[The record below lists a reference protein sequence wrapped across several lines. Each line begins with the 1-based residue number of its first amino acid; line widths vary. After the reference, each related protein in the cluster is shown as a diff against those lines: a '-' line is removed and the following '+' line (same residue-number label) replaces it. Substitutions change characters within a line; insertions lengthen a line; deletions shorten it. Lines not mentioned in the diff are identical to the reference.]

1 MDTDRQL
8 AAFYR
13 LLHDAS
19 LGGQAKVDAIVAL
32 SQRTVW
38 VVPWPDASA
47 GWRTLVNSDG
57 KSALPLFTSRA
68 QLDVAAAR
76 FGWLGPDQ
84 RAPVAEVGSRECFRY
99 AFDKNLAFVVVDIA
113 AEHTLEITRE
123 ELEPL
128 LTPAARRQTGPFA
141 GTGRVSSTL
150 IAAVRSQAPPPMSAT
165 GASGSASRS
174 LAVRPTPP
182 PGSIMAV
189 SAIQPPGPV
198 SAVAPRPGTGSSPG
212 VARAPG
218 VAPPILPSLRLAPLV
233 GPVDDA
239 FLDQLDAIL
248 RGHPEVEWAC
258 LGIVNGDIAIGLRI
272 DARMRGGLDALAR
285 AFAATRVG
293 AIVTLDDATH
303 LKAARAEA
311 LMFFP
316 WRRR

>member
-1 MDTDRQL
+1 MDTERQL

-68 QLDVAAAR
+68 ELDTAAAR

-113 AEHTLEITRE
+113 ADHTLEITRD

-150 IAAVRSQAPPPMSAT
+150 IAAVRSQTPPPMSAA
-165 GASGSASRS
+165 GSSGSGSRS

-182 PGSIMAV
+182 PGSIKAV
-189 SAIQPPGPV
+189 QPIQPPGP
-198 SAVAPRPGTGSSPG
+198 AVAPRPGTGSSPG
-212 VARAPG
+212 GTRAPG
-218 VAPPILPSLRLAPLV
+218 VAPPVLPSMRLAPLV

-239 FLDQLDAIL
+239 FIDELDAIL

-258 LGIVNGDIAIGLRI
+258 LGIVNGEVAVGLRI
-272 DARMRGGLDALAR
+272 EARMRGALEGLAR
-285 AFAATRVG
+285 AFAPTRIG